1 MNYTYRGRRV
11 TLHPQ
16 AAVERFRLVIAATI
30 VGMFV
35 SWLFLG
41 LIMLVVKEDVWILI
55 SSIAL
60 IYPAYS
66 IVHYY
71 LDTTPR

>member
-1 MNYTYRGRRV
+1 MNYMYRGRRV
-11 TLHPQ
+11 SLYPQ

-30 VGMFV
+30 IGMFV
-35 SWLFLG
+35 SWLSLG
-41 LIMLVVKEDVWILI
+41 LIMLVLEENIWILV

-71 LDTTPR
+71 FNVQVR